1 MLIYYYCNSLSIQI
15 DTLQHFK
22 QLNSENKLALTI
34 LVFIAV
40 RLSLHMISANA
51 SPQEKN
57 LNMGLLSIH
66 PACYPLAVQRQ
77 LGMLKPRTSKQNII
91 WDPRITA
98 EHKSLRSSREDMAVC
113 GQKAVCGAG
122 AGRHSLLLPTTI
134 C

>member
-1 MLIYYYCNSLSIQI
+1 
-15 DTLQHFK
+15 
-22 QLNSENKLALTI
+22 
-34 LVFIAV
+34 
-40 RLSLHMISANA
+40 MISANA

-98 EHKSLRSSREDMAVC
+98 EHKSLRSSREDRPSVARRQSVERERDVTHC
-113 GQKAVCGAG
+113 CFQLPYANALCPISAWFCLC
-122 AGRHSLLLPTTI
+122 SLCLYFSSVTVQILYGSFCVPVLVR
-134 C
+134 